1 MKTNYVGK
9 KVIVIG
15 AARQGLAISRFLSN
29 RGAQVILTDNRPAAE
44 LAFANASLADLPV
57 EFAFGGH
64 PDSLLEG
71 ADRIAR
77 LDADALLALLRGEA
91 AG

>member
-1 MKTNYVGK
+1 MKTNYSGK

-29 RGAQVILTDNRPAAE
+29 RGAQVVLTDARPE
-44 LAFANASLADLPV
+44 VDFASERASLADLPI

-64 PDSLLEG
+64 PESLLEEP
-71 ADRIAR
+71 I
-77 LDADALLALLRGEA
+77 
-91 AG
+91 